1 MIASLKKIIDD
12 ALKRSIVKLIYTPG
26 ETTLVKFFSTNEKFT
41 KESLDSNAIFFRAL
55 NYVTE
60 KVETVYYSHILSY
73 EIETEDNIYSS
84 KDYSVLPR
92 HVAHVNKSYFSLIK
106 KVLLPAEVEFMENTF
121 QDQTQFDYLETIHK
135 MFVLIEKSVLSSDRK
150 LISREQLELFA
161 DKSIDTSTKK
171 IMWIF
176 DIYNP
181 EQLKDINFCKKQMM
195 KLIKW
200 HVEKE
205 KANIDKEF
213 ESYKKEDNAI
223 PDEEIT
229 AIKDFL
235 DQVAED
241 YSIFS
246 DQEIPYDLIYY
257 CWPPILAPNPFVNF
271 LHED

>member
-12 ALKRSIVKLIYTPG
+12 ALKRSIVKLIYKPG

-92 HVAHVNKSYFSLIK
+92 HVAHINKSYFSLIK

-213 ESYKKEDNAI
+213 ESYKKEENAI